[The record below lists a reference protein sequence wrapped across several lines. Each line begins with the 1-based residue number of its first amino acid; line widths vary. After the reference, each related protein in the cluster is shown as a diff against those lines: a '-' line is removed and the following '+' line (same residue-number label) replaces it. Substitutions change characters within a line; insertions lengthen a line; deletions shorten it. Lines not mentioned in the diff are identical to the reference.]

1 MRKKI
6 YLGLRAVV
14 VLGIVYAIEMA
25 VLGLIYRFLSR
36 VPYAAMAPPVVA
48 VVVLV
53 AWLTIFADMR
63 KRGRR
68 WN

>member
-6 YLGLRAVV
+6 YLGLQAVV
-14 VLGIVYAIEMA
+14 VLGVVYAIEMA
-25 VLGLIYRFLSR
+25 ILGLIYRFLSK
-36 VPYAAMAPPVVA
+36 VSYGVIAPPIVA
-48 VVVLV
+48 IVVLV
-53 AWLTIFADMR
+53 AWVTIFADMK

>member
-14 VLGIVYAIEMA
+14 VLGIVYAIEMV
-25 VLGLIYRFLSR
+25 VLGLIYRFLSK
-36 VPYAAMAPPVVA
+36 VPYRAIAPPVVA

-53 AWLTIFADMR
+53 AWLTIFADMK

-68 WN
+68 WS